1 MNKYYS
7 HRLKVLIVED
17 DYVFGLG
24 LQIQLEELGYDVF
37 WREDDGARALQIIGS
52 ESPDLIFIDI
62 DLQGSV
68 SGYDIANKIKHMNIP
83 ILFFTSKNDKY
94 TCQQTRETNMVGYL
108 QQPIEKNS
116 LCNTIL
122 MAIHYAHSKF
132 QEKNKNEDLNADDL
146 ILTENYFY
154 YKQKDIYK
162 KVLTRDVT
170 FVETKNNY
178 CEIIT
183 KTGNVFVARVPTSVL
198 SGMFLSNFELDKENL

>member
-1 MNKYYS
+1 MNKSYS
-7 HRLKVLIVED
+7 HRLKLLIVED
-17 DYVFGLG
+17 DYVFGLE
-24 LQIQLEELGYDVF
+24 LQILLEELGYDVF
-37 WREDDGARALQIIGS
+37 WRADHGARALQIIGS

-62 DLQGSV
+62 DLQGAV
-68 SGYDIANKIKHMNIP
+68 SGYDIANKIKHLNIP
-83 ILFFTSKNDKY
+83 ILFFTSGNEDY
-94 TCQQTRETNMVGYL
+94 SCQSARETNMVGYL

-132 QEKNKNEDLNADDL
+132 QGKNKNEDLNTEDL
-146 ILTENYFY
+146 ILAENYFY

-183 KTGNVFVARVPTSVL
+183 KTRNVLVARVPISVL
-198 SGMFLSNFELDKENL
+198 SGMFKK